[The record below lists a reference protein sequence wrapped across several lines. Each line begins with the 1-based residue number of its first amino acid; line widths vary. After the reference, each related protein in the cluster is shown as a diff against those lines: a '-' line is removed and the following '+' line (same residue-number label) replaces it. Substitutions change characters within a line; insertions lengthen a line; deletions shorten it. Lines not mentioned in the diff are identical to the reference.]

1 LAVRN
6 DGDDA
11 VAAADDDDGGYDR
24 PTAIIT
30 ITTTV
35 DLPKKNFG
43 STDSEWAVFST
54 SGCIGCHLMIC
65 TW

>member
-1 LAVRN
+1 LSVRN

-11 VAAADDDDGGYDR
+11 VADDDGGYDR

-30 ITTTV
+30 TTV
-35 DLPKKNFG
+35 GLPKKNFG
-43 STDSEWAVFST
+43 STDSEWTVFST
-54 SGCIGCHLMIC
+54 SGCIGCQLMIC